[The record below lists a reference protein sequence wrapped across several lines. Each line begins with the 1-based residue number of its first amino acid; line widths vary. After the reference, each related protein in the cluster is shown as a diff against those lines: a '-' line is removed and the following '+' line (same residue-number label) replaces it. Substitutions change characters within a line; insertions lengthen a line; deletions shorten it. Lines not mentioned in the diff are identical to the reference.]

1 MPIYEYKCDECGHR
15 FEKIFMSPDERPD
28 EMSCPECGG
37 SEVQRLFSAPS
48 VRVGEGESTG
58 VETAAEEAAS
68 GQPEL
73 FGRKEL
79 NQALK
84 KRS

>member
-1 MPIYEYKCDECGHR
+1 MPIYEYECQDCDHR
-15 FEKIFMSPDERPD
+15 FERIFMSPDERPD
-28 EMSCPECGG
+28 EMTCPECD
-37 SEVQRLFSAPS
+37 SSNVQRLFSAPS
-48 VRVGEGESTG
+48 VRVGEREGSVTG
-58 VETAAEEAAS
+58 AAEESVS

-79 NQALK
+79 NEALK

>member
-1 MPIYEYKCDECGHR
+1 MPIYEYACDECSHR
-15 FEKIFMSPDERPD
+15 FERIFMSPDERP
-28 EMSCPECGG
+28 EQMECPECGG

-48 VRVGEGESTG
+48 VRVGERGGPDMEAVG
-58 VETAAEEAAS
+58 EAAS
-68 GQPEL
+68 GRPEL

-79 NQALK
+79 NEALK